1 MSLRRVKIMNVA
13 VFDGKEGWFH
23 TFGTRSYVSKKAP
36 GGIMHEVVGIIELDD
51 GSIIQLSTNRFKFIK
66 ADPARD
72 IPEEIGRK
80 EVDE

>member
-1 MSLRRVKIMNVA
+1 MNLRRVKIMNVA

-66 ADPARD
+66 TDPARN

-80 EVDE
+80 EVDV